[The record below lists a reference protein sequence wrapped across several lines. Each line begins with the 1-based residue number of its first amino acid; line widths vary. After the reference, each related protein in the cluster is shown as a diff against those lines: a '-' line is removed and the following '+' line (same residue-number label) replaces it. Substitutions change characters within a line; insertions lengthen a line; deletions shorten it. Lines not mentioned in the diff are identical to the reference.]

1 MKKSIFTKAFAVVIF
16 AASLFSCSN
25 LADVSLDETIETG
38 GSKAYITLGS
48 DSLFARDIKPA
59 ASQLQSSNLTDI
71 TLKGK
76 WQGGTEK
83 TLVPS
88 QDTGLTSYSSWT
100 DFESNFPLAIQTGNW
115 IFTLTA
121 SLDGTTFSATLGTL
135 DSPITIS
142 KSGSVTPLDFTLVS
156 AINYGG
162 LSLTVNLDLT
172 DTNISSNTTIKAI
185 VSLTDSNDVEVY
197 STTRTYSNSPLFFS
211 RDISDEEE
219 QLSPGVYNLEINF
232 TALGISA
239 PINTYKDKVHIAA
252 GITTTKTLSLKL
264 NPVYD
269 VIYVKHNGLLV
280 TEGTEGPALFTR
292 KAAAV
297 NLPDMEKLGYTF
309 LGWFTD
315 DTAGTQVTEVSN
327 DTIDTSQTST
337 TYYARFTP
345 RTDTVYH
352 VNHWQQILD
361 AGTEHNEDNYEAIL
375 TEEKKGSTDAN
386 VSFVI
391 QTADINSEFLGFDSP
406 SASEITAAQA
416 LTILPNGT
424 QEVNL
429 YYPRHV
435 TTVSYD
441 DNVAS
446 QTISVPASTTP
457 HYGQTVTISNTE
469 PTRTGYTFT
478 GWTTV
483 AEPTPSDT
491 VYKKGTEHTSITA
504 GLNNVTFYAQWSINS
519 YEVSFETNGGSE
531 VATQTVIYNNY
542 AEEPSPAPTKPNY
555 IFAGWYKD
563 EGLQDVFTF
572 STTQVY
578 NAMTLYAKW
587 NPIYTKIEVK
597 NGNTVISSNYYSTL
611 EATMQAIENI
621 PDQKDVTITYYAAVE
636 NADNIGRINQPS
648 TILGALCVYDSANSR
663 YRFNSVSVIVEESA
677 DIVFTS
683 NQFADFFSGQ
693 GNLVSVD
700 LSGITTNNITDI
712 QCMFKGCENLT
723 SVTFGETFSTSNV
736 SNMTQLFCHC
746 TNLTTVDITSFR
758 ADSLQYTEQMFAN
771 CTNLESIYVSSTFD
785 LSSRSLSDSDMF
797 MDCSTNL
804 QGTKGTVWTSD
815 KTGKDYARID
825 GGTTTPGYFSRKP
838 YPVGSIVLKDGTILP
853 YTESL
858 ELTATQQSNAIAV
871 IFYDGK
877 ASDTLGAKT
886 LGIGLKMSRLKMTSE
901 KDPNDGTI
909 SVVGYN
915 RKLTSDDNDGK
926 VFLQAIQEC
935 SDYEEHAED
944 YYPAIY
950 WVANYKNQVSNLSG
964 SSYDTGWYIPAK
976 NEMLYV
982 YNNVAKINEAFL
994 KINESIE
1001 VFDYGQDGE
1010 SQTGNYWTAVQDP
1023 NYGYECG
1030 IFKFWVS
1037 NGNGNLYDAKDYGA
1051 IVKKPFATAIH
1062 EF

>member
-1 MKKSIFTKAFAVVIF
+1 MKKSIFIKAFTAVLLT
-16 AASLFSCSN
+16 AALASCSFMQEVEPHN
-25 LADVSLDETIETG
+25 SVSSDTDD
-38 GSKAYITLGS
+38 KALGYITVGNTTCARSSIVPES
-48 DSLFARDIKPA
+48 DSILLSKLTNVGLICVWGSNTGSPVTKYITGTTWSEFIEQFASP
-59 ASQLQSSNLTDI
+59 
-71 TLKGK
+71 G
-76 WQGGTEK
+76 
-83 TLVPS
+83 
-88 QDTGLTSYSSWT
+88 Y
-100 DFESNFPLAIQTGNW
+100 PLQTGTYS
-115 IFTLTA
+115 FTLTA
-121 SLDGTTFSATLGTL
+121 NLDGVSFQGIKNDNITAGETKTLNFTLKPWDTTNNAEITTGGLNITWNLTGTPDYATITL
-135 DSPITIS
+135 
-142 KSGSVTPLDFTLVS
+142 SGSDPVNITSFPDNKLTYTKSELAAGEYD
-156 AINYGG
+156 
-162 LSLTVNLDLT
+162 LTVDFK
-172 DTNISSNTTIKAI
+172 S
-185 VSLTDSNDVEVY
+185 
-197 STTRTYSNSPLFFS
+197 
-211 RDISDEEE
+211 SDETLPT
-219 QLSPGVYNLEINF
+219 LSTWSG
-232 TALGISA
+232 
-239 PINTYKDKVHIAA
+239 KVRVVS
-252 GITTTKTLSLKL
+252 GITTTAEIDWAVDTTTYDITWEL
-264 NPVYD
+264 N
-269 VIYVKHNGLLV
+269 
-280 TEGTEGPALFTR
+280 EGTAEGGSYVFAEKYTR
-292 KAAAV
+292 KSETIT
-297 NLPDMEKLGYTF
+297 LPTLTKAGYTF
-309 LGWFTD
+309 DGWVDETSTAITEITKGSAGNKTLTAQFTAHTDTPYVVKHWKQKVNGNANSHNATNYELVSED
-315 DTAGTQVTEVSN
+315 DTESKTGTTDEPVEFELK
-327 DTIDTSQTST
+327 DTST
-337 TYYARFTP
+337 TDE
-345 RTDTVYH
+345 TDPFY
-352 VNHWQQILD
+352 
-361 AGTEHNEDNYEAIL
+361 
-375 TEEKKGSTDAN
+375 
-386 VSFVI
+386 
-391 QTADINSEFLGFDSP
+391 GFNPP
-406 SASEITAAQA
+406 SSSEITAAQA

-469 PTRTGYTFT
+469 PARTGYTFT

-578 NAMTLYAKW
+578 NAITLYAKW

-758 ADSLQYTEQMFAN
+758 ADSLQYTEQMFAY

-785 LSSRSLSDSDMF
+785 LSSRSLTDSGMF

-825 GGTTTPGYFSRKP
+825 GGTSTPGYFSRKP
-838 YPVGSIVLKDGTILP
+838 YPVGSIVLKDGTIIP

-858 ELTATQQSNAIAV
+858 ELTATQKSNAIAV

-886 LGIGLKMSRLKMTSE
+886 LGIGLKMSRLKMTLE
-901 KDPNDGTI
+901 KDPNNGTI

-915 RKLTSDDNDGK
+915 TKLTSDDNDGK